1 MENYSEH
8 ESITFLIYGDATDLD
23 KMLYQEAIAHN
34 YRLQFSAGAPHA
46 ILELIGHLA
55 GVVVP
60 LAGVIVAWLHNR
72 RKGSIEVVRKDGSKI
87 SLQGLTE
94 EQIATILG
102 GSDIANLII
111 EARNDKRE
119 QYK

>member
-1 MENYSEH
+1 MAHYSEH
-8 ESITFLIYGDATDLD
+8 GGLTFLVYGDATDLD
-23 KMLYQEAIAHN
+23 KMLNQETIAHD
-34 YRLQFSAGAPHA
+34 YRLQFSAGSPHA
-46 ILELIGHLA
+46 ILELIGNLT

-94 EQIATILG
+94 KQIATILSG
-102 GSDIANLII
+102 DDIANII
-111 EARNDKRE
+111 LDSRNE
-119 QYK
+119 QSNS

>member
-1 MENYSEH
+1 MANYSEH
-8 ESITFLIYGDATDLD
+8 GGITFLVYGDATDLD
-23 KMLYQEAIAHN
+23 KMLYQEAIAHD
-34 YRLQFSAGAPHA
+34 YRLQFSAGSPHA
-46 ILELIGHLA
+46 ILELIGNLA
-55 GVVVP
+55 SVVVP

-102 GSDIANLII
+102 GEDIANLILD
-111 EARNDKRE
+111 ARHEKS
-119 QYK
+119 